1 MASSSARS
9 RKVQCN
15 QRAASRSAHGCG
27 RRTHRQSCAGVRA
40 MPSGLHAQAE
50 HTSVGVGGAL
60 GDVGSVTDGEG
71 VKRAFLGRRFI

>member
-1 MASSSARS
+1 MTSSSARS

-27 RRTHRQSCAGVRA
+27 RRTHRAAPACARRHQGF
-40 MPSGLHAQAE
+40 MQAV

-60 GDVGSVTDGEG
+60 GDVGSVTDGGGE
-71 VKRAFLGRRFI
+71 